1 MLHHV
6 TRPPL
11 VEFPRTL
18 RTLEHLIWSWDTR
31 VGACT
36 GIQGQLGHRVS
47 WDTRPVETQGQLG
60 HTASWDTGW
69 DTRVGTCTR
78 IQGQLG
84 HRASWD
90 TGPVGTQGQLGH
102 TDPPSVAISRYGFE
116 AFE

>member
-11 VEFPRTL
+11 LEFPRTL

-47 WDTRPVETQGQLG
+47 WDTGPVE
-60 HTASWDTGW
+60 
-69 DTRVGTCTR
+69 
-78 IQGQLG
+78 
-84 HRASWD
+84 
-90 TGPVGTQGQLGH
+90 TQGQLGH